1 MLNFGNEDTEFPV
14 PNSATR
20 VRGVPE
26 MKRKKKIDKLIV
38 AIPLPKQGEKIFC
51 KNCGNGI
58 AENGGEKCG
67 SKIWE
72 SKKKKCYVH
81 NIFTINHM

>member
-26 MKRKKKIDKLIV
+26 MKRKKKLT
-38 AIPLPKQGEKIFC
+38 
-51 KNCGNGI
+51 N
-58 AENGGEKCG
+58 
-67 SKIWE
+67 
-72 SKKKKCYVH
+72 
-81 NIFTINHM
+81 